1 MLEMKGDLQEKR
13 RAWLRYAAVCALC
26 LLFFAFFL
34 LLGHMSYETND
45 DETMSL
51 ICAGAYGPGVHLV
64 YSHYL
69 LGLVLSRLYLLF
81 PGLNWYLVLLLS
93 ANLTAITA
101 VCLVFGSRLN
111 LPGSMLLT
119 AGLNALLGYD
129 FYNNLQFSKNAALL
143 TGTGAVLL
151 LYLFYG
157 GKKKKT
163 AFFLGSFLTAA
174 GFMVRK
180 DSFYAAAVIMA
191 CGALPA
197 LQWKKREMIRRLLC
211 VFGPAL
217 LAVLICMGIN
227 KAAYGNDPMWRDYM
241 KYNMLRSEL
250 LDYGFPSYKV
260 HKEEIEALGLDK
272 NDLKLLQNWDYM
284 DPEVFTLE
292 KLEKLVE
299 MRGGSKKT
307 RLKINRS
314 TLLRAAKGVGEAV
327 TSYGFAGICAGI
339 MIALLLAGT
348 AAQNFTLLAAL
359 LIICL
364 EYWYLGCFGRVI
376 WRGEC
381 GIWLSALL
389 VSLSAV
395 FFAGDLPERF
405 RRAVHPERHRGW
417 SLWIG
422 TVMAAG
428 IAAGSLLYT
437 FFVEKGQQVFDHA
450 TSYQALV
457 EEINRRG
464 DEGDPTIYVADTFT
478 FSFRPVV
485 SRMPDITGKLKGW
498 YRNMGF
504 IGGWMGA
511 SPDGQY
517 YLKKQGIENP
527 IRSLAEDERTVFL
540 CGEDTSKIMLKY
552 LRKHCSEDI
561 QRTLVEEIDGYKIWS
576 YHERTENNKD
586 E

>member
-1 MLEMKGDLQEKR
+1 MLEVKGDLQEKR
-13 RAWLRYAAVCALC
+13 REWFRYAAVCALC

-51 ICAGAYGPGVHLV
+51 ICAGAYGPGVRLV
-64 YSHYL
+64 YSNYL
-69 LGLVLSRLYLLF
+69 LGLVLTRLYLLF
-81 PGLNWYLVLLLS
+81 PGLNWYLVLMLLAS
-93 ANLTAITA
+93 LTALMA
-101 VCLVFGSRLN
+101 VCLVLGSTLSF
-111 LPGSMLLT
+111 PGSMMLT
-119 AGLNALLGYD
+119 AALNVLLGYD
-129 FYNNLQFSKNAALL
+129 FYNELQFSKNASLL
-143 TGTGAVLL
+143 TGVGAVLL
-151 LYLFYG
+151 FYLLYG
-157 GKKKKT
+157 GKKKRM
-163 AFFLGSFLTAA
+163 ALLLGSFLITA

-180 DSFYAAAVIMA
+180 DSFYAAAAVMA

-227 KAAYGNDPMWRDYM
+227 KAAYSKDPQWRNYM
-241 KYNMLRSEL
+241 KYNILRSDL
-250 LDYGFPSYKV
+250 LDFGFPSYDL
-260 HKEEIEALGLDK
+260 HKDEIKALGLGK
-272 NDLKLLQNWDYM
+272 NDLKLLQSWDYM
-284 DPEVFTLE
+284 DPEVFTIGT
-292 KLEKLVE
+292 LEKLVE
-299 MRGGSKKT
+299 MRGGSKRT

-314 TLLRAAKGVGEAV
+314 TLLRAAKGIGEAV
-327 TSYGFAGICAGI
+327 TGYGIAGTCAGVK
-339 MIALLLAGT
+339 IALLLVGT
-348 AAQNFTLLAAL
+348 AASNLTVLAAL

-381 GIWLSALL
+381 GIWLSALF
-389 VSLSAV
+389 VSLSAA

-405 RRAVHPERHRGW
+405 RKSFRPEHHRGW
-417 SLWIG
+417 SLYIG
-422 TVMAAG
+422 TAMAAG
-428 IAAGSLLYT
+428 IAVGSLLYT
-437 FFVEKGQQVFDHA
+437 FFVQKQQQTFEYM
-450 TSYQALV
+450 TSYQPLL

-464 DEGDPTIYVADTFT
+464 DAGDPTIYIADTFT
-478 FSFRPVV
+478 FSYRPVV
-485 SRMPDITGKLKGW
+485 SRMPDITGKCKGLFR
-498 YRNMGF
+498 YMGF

-517 YLKKQGIENP
+517 YLKRQGIDNP

-552 LRKHCSEDI
+552 LRKHCSADI
-561 QRTLVEEIDGYKIWS
+561 ERTLVEEIEGYKIWS
-576 YHERTENNKD
+576 YHERTKNETN